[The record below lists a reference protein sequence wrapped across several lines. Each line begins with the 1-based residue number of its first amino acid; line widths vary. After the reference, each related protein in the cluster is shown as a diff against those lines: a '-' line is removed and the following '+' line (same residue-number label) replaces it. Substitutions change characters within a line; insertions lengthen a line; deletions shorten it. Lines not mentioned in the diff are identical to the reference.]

1 MPESKSRAKRKGRY
15 QLEPQ
20 KKKPAKKSRKWY
32 PPLVLGMM
40 GVGVVVIVLN
50 YLQIFPGTHHAFDP
64 KYLFIGLGLIGV
76 GFIGTTLIR

>member
-1 MPESKSRAKRKGRY
+1 MPESKSRQKKRGRD

-20 KKKPAKKSRKWY
+20 KKKPVKKSRKWY

-40 GVGVVVIVLN
+40 GIGVILIVAN
-50 YLQIFPGTHHAFDP
+50 YLQIVPGTNHTFDP